1 MTKYTF
7 SKLIMTILLLSFN
20 NFLSAQT
27 PPSKGGSPNQ
37 KGPKSGVVGKIMD
50 AVTKKPV
57 PYASVA
63 LYKIKDSSIV
73 SGSISNEEGK
83 FFIQANV
90 GEYYVEVNFM
100 GFEKFY
106 SDKIVLDSKNKMAKV
121 GMIRLKHSNAN
132 LKGVEIVATQS
143 YVEYKIDRKVVNVS
157 SQLGVAGGSAVLALE
172 NVPSITVSIDGDVQL
187 RGSSNFTVLING
199 KPSPLSGTEAL
210 EQIPSSAIK
219 NIEIITNPSAKYDP
233 DGMTGIINV
242 ILKEDIK
249 QGLNGMVEVSAASF
263 DTYGFSTLFNYR
275 KKKINYF
282 VGADVRLRNMP
293 GFGET
298 HLENF
303 ATDTTMFRNTELD
316 RMRHKDVYT
325 FRGGLDFYA
334 NDNNTFGIDA
344 TYGVNDFTKE
354 YFSQVSETY
363 VPAINE
369 SYTTSNNTG
378 GRKSDFIK
386 ASVNWQHKFKAK
398 GETLEAYAF
407 FNHKDEKKE
416 EDQLE
421 SYTNNDWSNTI
432 GMKAWTNTIDNK
444 NTTDFRFKLDYS
456 KKLSGDRKFEAGL
469 QSRTY
474 RENSD
479 FVYYAFDTISNDWIN
494 KPNYGNTVIFNRDI
508 LSAYSTYGGTYKDFG
523 YQLGL
528 RGEYTNRIIQ
538 SVGDKEGSTINRFD
552 IFPTVHLSQKFL
564 ETNTVMLS
572 YSRRIDRPSGWELGP
587 NPIFISSNFIRFGN
601 PDLEP
606 EYSDNV
612 ELNFQKTFNK
622 SFVSVEGYYRTTKN
636 KITRIQEMDA
646 NNITYMTYANIDR
659 DHSSGVE
666 LMTNLQITKW
676 FRLNLSGNYYYYKL
690 VGDINSAE
698 VDKAST
704 NYDLRA
710 DMNFMITPEL
720 RFQLNGFYRG
730 PSVTAQ
736 GTFSEFY
743 MVNTALRYDLFNHKV
758 QVSLNVRDVFNT
770 MKHQMELYTPTFNN
784 SMMFGRE
791 NPSVK
796 FTVSYRINNYKK
808 ERNKNMERG
817 ESGGDDI

>member
-1 MTKYTF
+1 
-7 SKLIMTILLLSFN
+7 MTILLLSIN
-20 NFLSAQT
+20 IFLFAQT
-27 PPSKGGSPNQ
+27 PPSKGSSPNQ
-37 KGPKSGVVGKIMD
+37 NGPKAGVVGKVMD

-63 LYKIKDSSIV
+63 LYNIKDSSLV
-73 SGSISNEEGK
+73 SGTISKEDGR
-83 FFIQANV
+83 FFIKSGP
-90 GEYYVEVNFM
+90 GEYYVVINFM
-100 GFEKFY
+100 GFENY
-106 SDKIVLDSKNKMAKV
+106 SSSKVIVNKKSPMAKV
-121 GMIRLKHSNAN
+121 GLIKLKHSNAN
-132 LKGVEIVATQS
+132 LEGVEIVAAQS

-242 ILKEDIK
+242 ILKENVK

-263 DTYGFSTLFNYR
+263 DTYGFNTLFNYR

-293 GFGET
+293 GYGET
-298 HLENF
+298 NIENF
-303 ATDTTMFRNTELD
+303 ATDTIMFRNTDLD
-316 RMRHKDVYT
+316 RIRHKDVYT
-325 FRGGLDFYA
+325 FRGGFDFYA

-344 TYGVNDFTKE
+344 TYGVNDFSKE
-354 YFSQVSETY
+354 YFSKVAETY
-363 VPAINE
+363 EPAISE
-369 SYTTSNNTG
+369 LYTTSDNTG
-378 GRKSDFIK
+378 GRKAKFIK
-386 ASVNWQHKFKAK
+386 GSVNWQHKFKSK

-407 FNHKDEKKE
+407 FNKKDDVKE
-416 EDQLE
+416 ENQLE
-421 SYTNNDWSNTI
+421 SYTNNDWSSELGT
-432 GMKAWTNTIDNK
+432 KSWTNTIDDK
-444 NTTDFRFKLDYS
+444 STIDFRFKLDYV
-456 KKLSGDRKFEAGL
+456 KKLKGDRKFEAGL

-479 FVYYAFDTISNDWIN
+479 FVYNAFDTISNDWVN
-494 KPNYGNTVIFNRDI
+494 KPNYGNTVSFNRDI
-508 LSAYSTYGGTYKDFG
+508 VSAYSTYGGTYKDFG

-552 IFPTVHLSQKFL
+552 IFPTIHLSQKFL
-564 ETNTVMLS
+564 ESNTVMLS
-572 YSRRIDRPSGWELGP
+572 YSRRIDRPGAWELGP
-587 NPIFISSNFIRFGN
+587 NPIFISSNFIRYGN

-636 KITRIQEMDA
+636 KISRIQQMDA
-646 NNITYMTYANIDR
+646 KNITYMTYANLDR
-659 DHSSGVE
+659 DHSTGVE
-666 LMTNLQITKW
+666 LMTNLQITNW
-676 FRLNLSGNYYYYKL
+676 FRVNISGNYYYYKL
-690 VGDINSAE
+690 EGDVESME

-710 DMNFMITPEL
+710 DMNFMITPKL
-720 RFQLNGFYRG
+720 RFQVNGFYRG

-743 MVNTALRYDLFNHKV
+743 MVNSALRYDMFNHKV
-758 QVSLNVRDVFNT
+758 QVSFNARDIFNT

-784 SMMFGRE
+784 SLMFGRE
-791 NPSVK
+791 NPTFK
-796 FTVSYRINNYKK
+796 ITVSYRINNFKK
-808 ERNKNMERG
+808 ERPKNMEGG
-817 ESGGDDI
+817 EGGGDDI